1 MPSSQEVA
9 LCQENGELGD
19 SEDPCRC
26 QCNSREHHNPDARTN
41 STNRRSRGNRLRRS
55 RFRFS
60 KHLKTEGTN
69 YDLITSVDYLNEK
82 YGIRKSHYIEK
93 FLKCIHRKIDHDVNR
108 ISDKYV
114 NSLNPWIKIKLF
126 LLLVTLSQRGG
137 PEYWMDKN
145 DQGNNPNP
153 KVKQRQKDGAV
164 DQATFF
170 SLTEQVMRQN
180 INEDFTE
187 GTYDENYVFSSI
199 WANFMEG
206 LINHYLE
213 QIIVPHSEMKVCEQ
227 LYKPMMK
234 IISLY
239 NEYNELMEKSERN
252 GFLPS
257 QDNLRQDLEASESEK
272 ENQSSVEKSSGEKST
287 QERLQ
292 RAQKLLWQARQDIPK
307 TISKELTLL
316 SEMYSTLSADEQDY
330 ELDEFVCCA
339 EEYIELE
346 YLPSL
351 IDVLF
356 SNCGSIHFWKIMIA
370 FEPFFYYI
378 ESISEDEDTE
388 DDSAT
393 DAYMTTDKD
402 VADGIAPQ
410 AFKPDQRVVIL
421 EKICEVAAR
430 QKWI

>member
-1 MPSSQEVA
+1 MPSSQEVV

-26 QCNSREHHNPDARTN
+26 QCNSREHHARTN

-187 GTYDENYVFSSI
+187 STYDENYVFSSI

-272 ENQSSVEKSSGEKST
+272 ENQSSVEKSSGENST

-388 DDSAT
+388 DDSVT
-393 DAYMTTDKD
+393 DAYMTTDND

>member
-1 MPSSQEVA
+1 M
-9 LCQENGELGD
+9 
-19 SEDPCRC
+19 
-26 QCNSREHHNPDARTN
+26 
-41 STNRRSRGNRLRRS
+41 
-55 RFRFS
+55 
-60 KHLKTEGTN
+60 
-69 YDLITSVDYLNEK
+69 ITSVDYLNEK

-187 GTYDENYVFSSI
+187 STYDENYVFSSI

-272 ENQSSVEKSSGEKST
+272 ENQSSVEKSSGENST

-388 DDSAT
+388 DDSVT
-393 DAYMTTDKD
+393 DAYMTTDND

>member
-1 MPSSQEVA
+1 M
-9 LCQENGELGD
+9 N
-19 SEDPCRC
+19 
-26 QCNSREHHNPDARTN
+26 
-41 STNRRSRGNRLRRS
+41 
-55 RFRFS
+55 
-60 KHLKTEGTN
+60 TEGTN
-69 YDLITSVDYLNEK
+69 YDLITSIEYLNEK
-82 YGIRKSHYIEK
+82 FGIRKSHYIEK
-93 FLKCIHRKIDHDVNR
+93 FLKCIHRKMDHDVNR

-114 NSLNPWIKIKLF
+114 NALNPWVKIKFF

-145 DQGNNPNP
+145 DQEKISNTNA
-153 KVKQRQKDGAV
+153 VARMKQQSQKQSKDSNSI
-164 DQATFF
+164 F
-170 SLTEQVMRQN
+170 SLTEQIMRHN
-180 INEDFTE
+180 INHDFTE
-187 GTYDENYVFSSI
+187 STYDENYVFSSI

-213 QIIVPHSEMKVCEQ
+213 QIIVPHSEMKVCQQ

-239 NEYNELMEKSERN
+239 NEYNELMEKGERN

-257 QDNLRQDLEASESEK
+257 LNEPPYDNAETGDSIKGDKKIVEIQKHEGELRD
-272 ENQSSVEKSSGEKST
+272 ENSTGEKTT

-356 SNCGSIHFWKIMIA
+356 KNCGTIHFWKIMIA
-370 FEPFFYYI
+370 LEPFFYYI
-378 ESISEDEDTE
+378 EDVGEEEDIEGDLMSDEVIAEDSLVNE
-388 DDSAT
+388 I
-393 DAYMTTDKD
+393 
-402 VADGIAPQ
+402 GQP
-410 AFKPDQRVVIL
+410 FKPDQRVVIL